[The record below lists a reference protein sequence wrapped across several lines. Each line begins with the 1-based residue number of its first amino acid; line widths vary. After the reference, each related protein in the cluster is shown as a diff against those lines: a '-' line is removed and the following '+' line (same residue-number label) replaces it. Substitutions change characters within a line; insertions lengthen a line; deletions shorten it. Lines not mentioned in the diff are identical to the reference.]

1 MRLHLV
7 DGTYELFR
15 AHFSRRPPRSD
26 PAGTDVKATVGL
38 IESLLAL
45 VHDDAEAVTHIA
57 VAFDN
62 PIRSFRNDR
71 LAGYKDGADVDP
83 ALVAQF
89 DRAEDAVRALGIT
102 VWSMA
107 DHEADDALATAAA
120 RWRGAAQVRIL
131 TCDKDL
137 CQCIHRDDVV
147 VVDRRHGRTEDED
160 GLRARLGIGPASVPD
175 LLALVGDRADGIPG
189 LPGWGERSAAA
200 VLAAYHTLDRIPV
213 ESSRW
218 SGVAVR
224 GAERLAATLAAR
236 RDDALLYREVA
247 TLVTDVALAED
258 LADLHWP
265 GVPRE
270 RFLDWCERLGVEALP
285 ARTRRWAS
293 TAGA

>member
-15 AHFSRRPPRSD
+15 AHFSPRPPRTD
-26 PAGTDVKATVGL
+26 ATGADVKATVGL
-38 IESLLAL
+38 IESLVAL
-45 VHDDAEAVTHIA
+45 VHDDTEAVTHIA

-71 LAGYKDGADVDP
+71 LGGYKDGSDVDP

-107 DHEADDALATAAA
+107 HHEADDALATAAA
-120 RWRGAAQVRIL
+120 RWRGVAQVRIL

-147 VVDRRHGRTEDED
+147 VVDRRRGRTEDEH

-189 LPGWGERSAAA
+189 LPGWGQRSAAA
-200 VLAAYHTLDRIPV
+200 LLAAYDKLDRIPL

-236 RDDALLYREVA
+236 RDDALLYRELA
-247 TLVTDVALAED
+247 TLVTDVPLAEELGD
-258 LADLHWP
+258 LKWP

-270 RFLDWCERLGVEALP
+270 RFLNWCEQVGVEALP

-293 TAGA
+293 TAGG